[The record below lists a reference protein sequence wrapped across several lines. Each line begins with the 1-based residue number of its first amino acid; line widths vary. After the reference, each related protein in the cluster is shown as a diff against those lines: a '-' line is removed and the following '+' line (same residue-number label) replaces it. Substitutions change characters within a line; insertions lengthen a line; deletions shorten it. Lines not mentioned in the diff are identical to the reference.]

1 MATAYKTN
9 LSQTSPELFEK
20 REGEPPCRLNCPAG
34 VNASAYV
41 GLIAQGK
48 FTQALDVIRQHMPFP
63 GVCGRVCH
71 HPCETECNRGDYDK
85 PVSIATLKRAA
96 AEYGRVNGVTP
107 SIQEKHAH
115 TIAII
120 GSGPAGLTA
129 AYDLRRKGYQ
139 VTIFEK
145 EPEPG
150 GMIRAAIP
158 FYRLPRD
165 VVDQDIKDILDMGI
179 ELELNIEVGK
189 DVSLRELEMNY
200 DAILIAVGTQKSII
214 LKIEGI
220 ENDGVFWGVDYL
232 RRVKSDYSP
241 DIGEKVVV
249 IGGGNVAVD
258 AARTSLRLGAKE
270 VSLACLESQEHM
282 PAHKW
287 EIEPAVE
294 EGLKLYNGLGPG
306 RILGNENHQ
315 AVGVEMKEVESLFD
329 ADGRFNPVLSDATE
343 CFLEADTIIIAI
355 GQAADT
361 YFLGGLEGIEL
372 DNRKLIDVDPV
383 SLETGRTGI
392 FASGD
397 VVSGP
402 KSIVD
407 AVNAGHEAA
416 ESIHRFLNG
425 LDLQGNRTKE
435 EVELPV
441 PEGIPVYNYERHVPE
456 KPEAEE
462 RVEDFR
468 EEKYGLTRDE
478 AVAEAKR
485 CLNCGN
491 CYLCGPECS
500 LEVTGGICPVIRCR
514 KSSVNGPCGGSMD
527 GLCETGDG
535 EDCGWQLIYESLKN
549 NEKLDNMQEGI
560 PPKCWSYLETK
571 YLEGSAVESGAIG
584 DSEMMALAEKV
595 GETDNFDST
604 TS

>member
-1 MATAYKTN
+1 MASSYKTN
-9 LSQTSPELFEK
+9 QSPISSGLFEK
-20 REGEPPCRLNCPAG
+20 REGDPPCRLNCPAS
-34 VNASAYV
+34 VNAAAYV

-48 FTQALDVIRQHMPFP
+48 FAQALDVIRQHMPFP

-71 HPCETECNRGDYDK
+71 HPCEAECNRGDYDK
-85 PVSIATLKRAA
+85 PVSIAALKRAA
-96 AEYGRVNGVTP
+96 AEYGRVDGTTP

-115 TIAII
+115 SIAII

-139 VTIFEK
+139 ITVFER
-145 EPEPG
+145 ESEPG

-158 FYRLPRD
+158 FYRLPRE
-165 VVDQDIKDILDMGI
+165 VVDQDIRDILDIGI
-179 ELELNIEVGK
+179 EMQLNVEVGK
-189 DVSLRELEMNY
+189 DITLRELEMHF
-200 DAILIAVGTQKSII
+200 DAILIAVGTQKSIM

-220 ENDGVFWGVDYL
+220 ENEGVFWGVDYL
-232 RRVKSDYSP
+232 RRVKSEFPP

-270 VSLACLESQEHM
+270 VSLACLELREQM
-282 PAHKW
+282 PAHDW
-287 EIEPAVE
+287 EINPAIE
-294 EGLKLYNGLGPG
+294 EGLRIYNCLGPG
-306 RILGNENHQ
+306 RIVGDENHK
-315 AVGVEMKEVESLFD
+315 AVGIEMKRVKSLYD
-329 ADGRFNPVLSDATE
+329 ADGRFNPLLSDEPE
-343 CFLEADTIIIAI
+343 CFLEADTIIISI

-361 YFLGGLEGIEL
+361 YFLGDLEGIEL
-372 DNRKLIDVDPV
+372 DKRKLIDVDSV
-383 SLETGRTGI
+383 SLETGRVGI

-425 LDLQGNRTKE
+425 IDLHRNRIRE
-435 EVELPV
+435 QVQLPV
-441 PEGIPVYNYERHVPE
+441 PEGMPVYDYERHVPD

-468 EEKYGLTRDE
+468 EEQYGLSREE
-478 AVAEAKR
+478 AISEAKR

-491 CYLCGPECS
+491 CFLCGPECS
-500 LEVTGGICPVIRCR
+500 LDISGGICPVIRCR
-514 KSSVNGPCGGSMD
+514 KSSVNGPCGGSND

-549 NEKLDNMQEGI
+549 NGKLDNMQQTI

-571 YLEGSAVESGAIG
+571 YLEGSAVEAGAIG
-584 DSEMMALAEKV
+584 DTEMLHLAE
-595 GETDNFDST
+595 ED
-604 TS
+604 